1 VKNFTLTGDNLSFL
15 ASQVVAPQHASG
27 DTYTNL
33 VGPGVGATLP
43 VNLVES
49 GDPVVIERIVGVSN
63 MDALFATDTIVISTR
78 GVYALAV
85 QCTVQTIRLGETIYI
100 HPTTAVLSDNSAG
113 VPFGV
118 ALGVVQ
124 NGATTVINVKLFGQT
139 AGAPGFG
146 S

>member
-1 VKNFTLTGDNLSFL
+1 VKNFTLTGDNLAFL
-15 ASQVVAPQHASG
+15 ASQVIAPQHASG
-27 DTYTNL
+27 DSYTNL
-33 VGPGVGATLP
+33 VGPGVGATIP

-63 MDALFATDTIVISTR
+63 MDALFATDTIIISTR
-78 GVYALAV
+78 GVYALSV
-85 QCTVQTIRLGETIYI
+85 HCITQTIRLGETVYI
-100 HPTTAVLSDNSAG
+100 HPTTAVLSDDSTG

-118 ALGVVQ
+118 ALGTVA